1 MNDETTTIT
10 SEAPHDPMPDVVHS
24 APSALRPSASSRK
37 GPKRGWFVHSSGRF
51 DRPLHDLRASVERLR
66 GMRGP
71 DEVVLV
77 SGTESS
83 HRPDSFLRG
92 KGWESVHLDG
102 AGRNECW
109 ATWRSDALE
118 LIRPAYARRIADR
131 QWYRVG
137 GSIAPKVHALVIPLR
152 VVNRRFRRK
161 IYVVVIHMPLDNT
174 PLRASIWFE
183 CCDGLRDV
191 AAEIRAEDPTA
202 EIVFLADWNKNWR
215 QAPERAAIQS
225 RLAGPL
231 GLQQAWDGH
240 APKRGGTHG
249 PISLLDGA
257 ILAAKAI
264 FGCEL
269 VKDDDSSDHRP
280 MRVGVKFRLVPRR
293 LRRRKKGA

>member
-152 VVNRRFRRK
+152 VANRRFRRK

-174 PLRASIWFE
+174 P
-183 CCDGLRDV
+183 
-191 AAEIRAEDPTA
+191 
-202 EIVFLADWNKNWR
+202 
-215 QAPERAAIQS
+215 
-225 RLAGPL
+225 LAGPL